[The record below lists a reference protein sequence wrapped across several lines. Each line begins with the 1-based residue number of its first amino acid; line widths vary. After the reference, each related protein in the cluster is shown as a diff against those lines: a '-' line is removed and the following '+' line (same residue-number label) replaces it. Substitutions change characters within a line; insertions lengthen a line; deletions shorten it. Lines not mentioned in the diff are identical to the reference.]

1 MVGALLLQPN
11 RDTEDPI
18 NDPPEF
24 WWIVQVIQKQ
34 LNRYQQRWAVIVKEL
49 FSVVTGIGEFR
60 ETMQLCKQR
69 FILSDHQPLKHLAR
83 SRLWGKLSPVQQRLM
98 TVILSLHAK
107 WLYCPGPKSQI
118 SDVTSR
124 WRLIHKPEGSQL
136 IPVPMR
142 TGEVLQPGNGL
153 TAPLMDRIDLGETL
167 HPVRQERKDEMI
179 KIRQWSEEEKT
190 AYWLAKH
197 GDREHHSYSFMLGE
211 YSCELR
217 QETAAQAFVSPGLLD
232 VMGRPVVPLNEEL
245 DNVDGAI
252 DLVASMARTS
262 AEDPVTQIVLAL
274 VDDLPIDPKYDA
286 DTVRIA
292 QRTYEKYKDN
302 WRVGGRATG
311 SLSLYFQGRNDFFP
325 RHWLARPLRKS
336 WWRMHHGAH
345 NQAHPGAEQTYR
357 NLSRVVMWDDVIDA
371 RSFNDPHPSM
381 KKDVFDWCGACFG
394 CQTGKPYGTTLD
406 HRLGESLT
414 GIFPFD
420 VCQIDVII
428 LEKTARGMTCV
439 ICFTDVNT
447 RFRIG
452 TAAKDHTAKTLAWFL
467 LYLVALIFGCP
478 RICVTDL
485 GREVNNQ
492 VFSELCRLL
501 GILRHSTAPYDA
513 HGVAHEER
521 IHREIESAFRT
532 LSVGNDWDLVVP
544 AIIFALNTRYNRM
557 IKSSPFMA
565 LFGRDP
571 LFPQDAILVGLAA
584 KELQLDED
592 EFKLPTAKWAD
603 RLVNGAKSRA
613 TLELARQIAAAEK
626 WDQRRGKGPH
636 MQPVKIGDEVLVKAT
651 PSKKAFTGAATSPL
665 WLGPFKVTELSP
677 NKLRITAEYVPDTA
691 IVVVRHAQE
700 WRRFLRDEDDTDDVL
715 LTNNKYEVED
725 IIGARG
731 PREDR
736 EYLARWRWFPAE
748 FDSWEPKE
756 SFVPVASWRER
767 IEAADLQWPPAEELE
782 LAREPMPGPTETA
795 PSWLLSLGPDDIEK
809 FDGLVQGK
817 VLKLRFTL
825 KNKGSSKRR
834 GQSLTRL
841 VAVNVLPPA
850 IRDCAE
856 VQHLLHQG

>member
-1 MVGALLLQPN
+1 
-11 RDTEDPI
+11 
-18 NDPPEF
+18 
-24 WWIVQVIQKQ
+24 
-34 LNRYQQRWAVIVKEL
+34 
-49 FSVVTGIGEFR
+49 
-60 ETMQLCKQR
+60 
-69 FILSDHQPLKHLAR
+69 
-83 SRLWGKLSPVQQRLM
+83 
-98 TVILSLHAK
+98 
-107 WLYCPGPKSQI
+107 
-118 SDVTSR
+118 
-124 WRLIHKPEGSQL
+124 
-136 IPVPMR
+136 
-142 TGEVLQPGNGL
+142 
-153 TAPLMDRIDLGETL
+153 
-167 HPVRQERKDEMI
+167 
-179 KIRQWSEEEKT
+179 
-190 AYWLAKH
+190 
-197 GDREHHSYSFMLGE
+197 
-211 YSCELR
+211 
-217 QETAAQAFVSPGLLD
+217 
-232 VMGRPVVPLNEEL
+232 
-245 DNVDGAI
+245 
-252 DLVASMARTS
+252 
-262 AEDPVTQIVLAL
+262 
-274 VDDLPIDPKYDA
+274 
-286 DTVRIA
+286 
-292 QRTYEKYKDN
+292 
-302 WRVGGRATG
+302 
-311 SLSLYFQGRNDFFP
+311 
-325 RHWLARPLRKS
+325 
-336 WWRMHHGAH
+336 
-345 NQAHPGAEQTYR
+345 
-357 NLSRVVMWDDVIDA
+357 MWDDVVDA
-371 RSFNDPHPSM
+371 RSANDPHPTM
-381 KKDVFDWCGACFG
+381 KKDVFDWCSACFG

-452 TAAKDHTAKTLAWFL
+452 TAAKDHTARTLAWFL

-532 LSVGNDWDLVVP
+532 LGVGNDWDLVVP
-544 AIIFALNTRYNRM
+544 STIFALNTRYNRM

-565 LFGRDP
+565 MFGRDP

-603 RLVNGAKSRA
+603 RLVNGAKTRA

-626 WDQRRGKGPH
+626 WDRRRGKGPH
-636 MQPVKIGDEVLVKAT
+636 MQPVKVGDEVLVKAT

-677 NKLRITAEYVPDTA
+677 NRLRITAEYVPDPA

-700 WRRFLRDEDDTDDVL
+700 WRRFIRDEDDTDDVL
-715 LTNNKYEVED
+715 LTSNKYEVEE

-736 EYLARWRWFPAE
+736 EYLARWRWFPTE
-748 FDSWEPKE
+748 FDSWEPAE

-767 IEAADLQWPPAEELE
+767 LEAADLQWPPAEELE
-782 LAREPMPGPTETA
+782 LAREPMPGPTETV
-795 PSWLLSLGPDDIEK
+795 PSWLSSLGPDDIES
-809 FDGLVQGK
+809 FDGLVKGK

-841 VAVNVLPPA
+841 VAVNGLPPA

-856 VQHLLHQG
+856 VQHLLHKE